1 MVASVKCHSDQGQ
14 STAIVARVIQSSSVM
29 AIWPQPQPSLSR
41 FSEDG
46 FGSYWW
52 LSVTTYIAIAIWRQF
67 LPLSAH
73 VLSWTM
79 HYWLKISKDSWNFWI
94 FARISF
100 SVDLRTKIYLDKL
113 VQNLMANKKVLLKFF
128 TRRALKRVI
137 CKKLSKERWNFWI
150 FARNSFSVD
159 LATKKCSDKPVQN
172 FVRNK
177 KVLLTFVARR
187 PPKRVICKKPPENF
201 WKFSKSNNAY
211 TKTWNRRLD
220 CILHTVVTTV
230 T

>member
-14 STAIVARVIQSSSVM
+14 STTIVTRVIQSGSMM
-29 AIWPQPQPSLSR
+29 AIWPQLQPSLSR

-79 HYWLKISKDSWNFWI
+79 HYWLKISK
-94 FARISF
+94 
-100 SVDLRTKIYLDKL
+100 
-113 VQNLMANKKVLLKFF
+113 
-128 TRRALKRVI
+128 
-137 CKKLSKERWNFWI
+137 ERSNFWI

-159 LATKKCSDKPVQN
+159 PTTKKHLDRLVQN
-172 FVRNK
+172 LIGNK
-177 KVLLTFVARR
+177 KVFLTFVARR
-187 PPKRVICKKPPENF
+187 QPKRVICKKPPENF

-220 CILHTVVTTV
+220 CILHTVVIAV